1 MKLDKYGSLDNKKH
15 EEMINGFFCIKKEKK
30 LQIKITNNNMWIKL
44 KEKLQQ
50 VKYSQQM
57 IDDRYLLYYV
67 SLMIKPVLQKKSG
80 YKAYRGISQVE
91 KCESRRF
98 LIT

>member
-1 MKLDKYGSLDNKKH
+1 
-15 EEMINGFFCIKKEKK
+15 
-30 LQIKITNNNMWIKL
+30 MWIKL

-67 SLMIKPVLQKKSG
+67 SLMIKPVLQKKV
-80 YKAYRGISQVE
+80 GIRHTEAFHKWKNARVE
-91 KCESRRF
+91 DS
-98 LIT
+98 